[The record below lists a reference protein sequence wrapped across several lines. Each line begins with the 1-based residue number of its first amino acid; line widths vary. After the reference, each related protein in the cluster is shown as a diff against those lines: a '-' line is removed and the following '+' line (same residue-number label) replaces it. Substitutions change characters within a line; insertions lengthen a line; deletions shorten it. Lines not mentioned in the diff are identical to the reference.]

1 MEINRAGFVSIILAM
16 TDLAKTLNRVH
27 LLSVSPPRHV
37 FFCLLGHRGTSTSHH
52 QRRGDIEKIP
62 TLSGEKKLGSERLI
76 KVGFSLP
83 AGWENIGH
91 RHGER
96 HALRHPHRHKFSPY
110 AKHTHRPNEGLD
122 SSWWKDSA
130 GGCTFIKPRLDLFM
144 FEVIRA
150 RERSLCAQTHSYT
163 CFLITL
169 ALVFSLFPE
178 TY

>member
-1 MEINRAGFVSIILAM
+1 MEINQAGFVFIILAV
-16 TDLAKTLNRVH
+16 TDLAKTLKQVH

-37 FFCLLGHRGTSTSHH
+37 FFCPLGRHCMSTSHH
-52 QRRGDIEKIP
+52 RLRGDIEKLP
-62 TLSGEKKLGSERLI
+62 TLSGEKKLGSETLI

-83 AGWENIGH
+83 AWCENIRH

-96 HALRHPHRHKFSPY
+96 HALKHPHRHKFSSY

-169 ALVFSLFPE
+169 APVFSLSP
-178 TY
+178 